1 MTYNVFGGTLNLTEP
16 TMLPSYLCLVNSK
29 SHGAAV
35 SDDDGLNR
43 KSVERI
49 QNPAGNAAAA
59 ADVNDEDDDNDDAVG
74 DVICCRER
82 DASSHLPGNQYQLR
96 QEVDCDDVSK
106 MWVRLQRTT
115 QNCICN
121 KS

>member
-1 MTYNVFGGTLNLTEP
+1 MTYNVFGGKLNLTQP

-29 SHGAAV
+29 SHV

-59 ADVNDEDDDNDDAVG
+59 ADVNDEDDENDAVG
-74 DVICCRER
+74 DVICCRAR

-106 MWVRLQRTT
+106 M
-115 QNCICN
+115 
-121 KS
+121 